1 MSIKESIFFS
11 IGVILIVVISLYGI
25 KFYNNDE
32 NKSNILEIQT
42 ETKDTINIQ
51 DSILY
56 YNTILIN
63 YRNELDSI
71 FTIQDN
77 IDSLSIDE
85 LDYFDSLY
93 NVYEKNIS
101 NTYNKIDSL
110 EKTIK

>member
-1 MSIKESIFFS
+1 MSIKESIFFG
-11 IGVILIVVISLYGI
+11 IGVIFIVIISLYGI
-25 KFYNNDE
+25 KYYNNDE
-32 NKSNILEIQT
+32 SKPNLLEIEP
-42 ETKDTINIQ
+42 ETKDTLNIQ

-56 YNTILIN
+56 YNNVLIN
-63 YRNELDSI
+63 YRNELDSV

-77 IDSLSIDE
+77 IDSLSINE

-93 NVYEKNIS
+93 NVYESKIS